1 MMDLIWGKK
10 MEVSIS
16 SSDIETLFTKVRW
29 LEEEIQSLKK
39 FKKNSKTHRKKEIP
53 SSYVTAHEFYN
64 KYKFCSPATVNTWIN
79 QNKEFFDGYCIR
91 SRDTYVC
98 PYRAV
103 TFVLSNPK
111 KNPCLSALKDWYY
124 YLPELRDLV
133 NHVQLTEPNLIH
145 RI

>member
-10 MEVSIS
+10 MEVSS
-16 SSDIETLFTKVRW
+16 YDIETLFTKIQW
-29 LEEEIQSLKK
+29 LEEEIKSLKE
-39 FKKNSKTHRKKEIP
+39 FKKTSKAGTQREIP
-53 SSYVTAHEFYN
+53 SSFVTAHEFYN
-64 KYKFCSPATVNTWIN
+64 RYKFCSPGTLNTWIN
-79 QNKEFFDGYCIR
+79 QNKEFFEGYCIR

-111 KNPCLSALKDWYY
+111 KNPCLSALKDWYNY
-124 YLPELRDLV
+124 IPELRNLV
-133 NHVQLTEPNLIH
+133 DHVQLTESNLVH